1 MRQNKFN
8 ELSSKEWLKFTKSWF
23 IHNPKPRNEAE
34 KLHPA
39 KFPESLVKEFILF
52 FTKTGELVFD
62 PFAGTGSTLVA
73 CDETGRKGIG
83 IELLEKYAAIAR
95 RRTEQKLI
103 VGNVPQ
109 KVITGN
115 ALHADTLVKEKVDF
129 VITSPPYGPMLNK
142 KGLAQKKRALERL
155 DTAYSESEEDL
166 GNIKDYD
173 AFVQSMSTVFGKVKT
188 VLKEQ
193 GYIVVILQNYRD
205 GKIYRPLAYDVARAL
220 SGNYLL
226 VGERIWCQDNK
237 TLYPYGLGYSYV
249 PNVHHHVCLIMR
261 KNSDQTV

>member
-8 ELSSKEWLKFTKSWF
+8 ELSSQDWLKFTKSWF
-23 IHNPKPRNEAE
+23 IHNPKPRKEAE

-52 FTKTGELVFD
+52 FTKNGETVVD

-95 RRTEQKLI
+95 KRTKQKVI
-103 VGNVPQ
+103 VGNAVDVDKLMQ
-109 KVITGN
+109 SRI
-115 ALHADTLVKEKVDF
+115 DF
-129 VITSPPYGPMLNK
+129 VVTSPPYGPMLNK
-142 KGLAQKKRALERL
+142 KGLAQNKRKEGKL
-155 DTAYSESEEDL
+155 DTAYSDSEDDL
-166 GNIKDYD
+166 GNMTDYEL
-173 AFVQSMSTVFGKVKT
+173 FVQKVALVFQQ
-188 VLKEQ
+188 LKKNLKDG

-220 SGNYLL
+220 TSDYAL

-261 KNSDQTV
+261 KMGDTIRVNQN